1 MQIYRRCL
9 WKPPFYGRIANR
21 LLPINNDKDLC
32 MSGRNRRYN
41 SGKIGLLLLCVGCL
55 LSGCKADKNVD
66 ETAFKEH
73 QVNTSRV
80 FLSVENTPFLGRPT
94 DIKSVTD
101 GLFIVDGGHNQIIKV
116 DKDGELVFSFG
127 KRGRGPGEFQ
137 SIAGFWPFER
147 EYLVY
152 DYNSFKFLTFNL
164 RGELVEEE
172 TLQQNPVNPDSEFS
186 IPITLNAVSAEIL
199 LIPTGG
205 RQGSLFAIAD
215 RVSGSLTYAGSA
227 VGDGNIKQEYDNEAV
242 MQTYSRG
249 EIPANFLNLVMLG
262 SSDKEIYSLHQT
274 TGILEKYTHQG
285 VKVWEKQ
292 LNIPAQRDL
301 IVQIARHNRG
311 MGPDGIR
318 KLFIYARAMDA
329 TKEGVFLLLNLP
341 EGHPLTIAWI
351 ANDGNTIHLVEAEGI
366 TMNPHGFMEGFTVSP
381 EGEHVYY
388 LERSSGTIYQ
398 FDWPN

>member
-1 MQIYRRCL
+1 
-9 WKPPFYGRIANR
+9 
-21 LLPINNDKDLC
+21 
-32 MSGRNRRYN
+32 MSGRNRRYY
-41 SGKIGLLLLCVGCL
+41 SGKTGVLLLCVGCL
-55 LSGCKADKNVD
+55 LSNCKTDKNVD

-73 QVNTSRV
+73 QVNTTRV
-80 FLSVENTPFLGRPT
+80 FLSLEDTPFLGRPT
-94 DIKSVTD
+94 DIKSVSD
-101 GLFIVDGGHNQIIKV
+101 GLLIVDGGHNQITKV
-116 DKDGELVFSFG
+116 DKKGQFVLSFG
-127 KRGRGPGEFQ
+127 KRGRGPGELQ
-137 SIAGFWPFER
+137 SIAGFWPFDS

-152 DYNSFKFLTFNL
+152 DYNSFKFLTFNH
-164 RGELVEEE
+164 RGELLEEE

-186 IPITLNAVSAEIL
+186 IPITLDAVSAEIL

-227 VGDGNIKQEYDNEAV
+227 VGDGNIKQEYNNEAA
-242 MQTYSRG
+242 MQAYSRG
-249 EIPANFLNLVMLG
+249 EIPVNFLNLVMLG

-274 TGILEKYTHQG
+274 TGILEKYTQQG

-292 LNIPAQRDL
+292 LNIPAQRGLFD
-301 IVQIARHNRG
+301 QISEHNRR
-311 MGPDGIR
+311 MKPNSIR

-329 TKEGVFLLLNLP
+329 TKDGVFLLLNLP
-341 EGHPLTIAWI
+341 EGQPLTIAWI
-351 ANDGNTIHLVEAEGI
+351 PNDGNTIHLVKAEGF

-398 FDWPN
+398 FDWPI